1 MSNACYIAFMMFL
14 LKFTGWVVLAFVML
28 LCFLATLG
36 SAGWWVFALVAIA
49 FCLPTAKQKPE

>member
-1 MSNACYIAFMMFL
+1 MLFL